1 MEYLFREIGNRRWW
15 GVDAPTPCWVLQG
28 ELLGDALRGLRSYD
42 GDVSTFVIDSELRQL
57 KRVAAA
63 FACTRQKPGYVDYV
77 LVPLSVV
84 ENAFTLRETTG
95 GTPDETV
102 NELHRDIIELTPSK
116 LADLAYLIGQY
127 KTSMKRLSQEDIENE
142 IRSSIRRK
150 FIDCKKIK
158 TGIKKIFC
166 P

>member
-1 MEYLFREIGNRRWW
+1 M
-15 GVDAPTPCWVLQG
+15 DTPTPCWVTQG
-28 ELLGDALRGLRSYD
+28 ELLGDALRGLRAYD
-42 GDVSTFVIDSELRQL
+42 GGVSTFIIDSELKQL

-77 LVPLSVV
+77 LVPVGVV
-84 ENAFTLRETTG
+84 EEAFTLRETTG
-95 GTPDETV
+95 GTPDQTV

-116 LADLAYLIGQY
+116 LAELAYLFGQH
-127 KTSMKRLSQEDIENE
+127 KISMKRLSQEDIENE
-142 IRSSIRRK
+142 IRSSISRR